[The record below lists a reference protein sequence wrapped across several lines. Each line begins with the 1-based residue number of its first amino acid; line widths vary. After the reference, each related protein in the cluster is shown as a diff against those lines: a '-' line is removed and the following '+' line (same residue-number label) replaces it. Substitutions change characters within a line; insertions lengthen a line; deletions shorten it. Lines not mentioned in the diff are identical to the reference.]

1 VSAQEGTKEAKTLRA
16 VVRGMVQAVG
26 FRQFVLIR
34 ARSLGLSGYV
44 RNGDDGRSV
53 EVVAEGPAA
62 ALEELLQHLR
72 RGPFLSRVDEVE
84 ASWSEEQGNYDSFAV
99 DF

>member
-1 VSAQEGTKEAKTLRA
+1 VSAQEETQETKTLRV

-34 ARSLGLSGYV
+34 ARSLNLSGYV
-44 RNGDDGRSV
+44 RNSDDGRSV
-53 EVVAEGPAA
+53 EVVAEGSVA

-84 ASWSEEQGNYDSFAV
+84 VSWSEEAGSYDSFGV

>member
-1 VSAQEGTKEAKTLRA
+1 VTAQDETQETKTLRA

-34 ARSLGLSGYV
+34 ARSLNLSGYV
-44 RNGDDGRSV
+44 RNGDDARSV
-53 EVVAEGPAA
+53 EVVAEGPVA
-62 ALEELLQHLR
+62 ALEELLWHLR
-72 RGPFLSRVDEVE
+72 RGPFLSRVDDVE
-84 ASWSEEQGNYDSFAV
+84 MSWSEATGRYDSFGV

>member
-1 VSAQEGTKEAKTLRA
+1 MTGREETQETKTLRA

-53 EVVAEGPAA
+53 EVVAEGPVA

-72 RGPFLSRVDEVE
+72 RGPFLSHVDEVE
-84 ASWSEEQGNYDSFAV
+84 VSWSEEAGGHDSFGV

>member
-1 VSAQEGTKEAKTLRA
+1 VSGQEEKRETKTLRA

-53 EVVAEGPAA
+53 EVVAEGPVA

-84 ASWSEEQGNYDSFAV
+84 VSWSEATDRCDSFGV

>member
-1 VSAQEGTKEAKTLRA
+1 MSGREETQGTKTLRA

-34 ARSLGLSGYV
+34 ARSLGLRGYV
-44 RNGDDGRSV
+44 RNGDDGCSV
-53 EVVAEGPAA
+53 EVVAEGPVAV
-62 ALEELLQHLR
+62 LEELLQHLR

-84 ASWSEEQGNYDSFAV
+84 VSWSEATGRYDSFGV

>member
-1 VSAQEGTKEAKTLRA
+1 MSGEEEKRETKVLRA

-34 ARSLGLSGYV
+34 ARSLGLRGYV
-44 RNGDDGRSV
+44 RNGDDRRSV
-53 EVVAEGPAA
+53 EVVAEGPVA
-62 ALEELLQHLR
+62 ALEELLRHLR

-84 ASWSEEQGNYDSFAV
+84 VSWSEATGRYDSFGV

>member
-1 VSAQEGTKEAKTLRA
+1 MSAQEQTQEGKTLRA

-53 EVVAEGPAA
+53 EVVAEGPVAT
-62 ALEELLQHLR
+62 LEELLGHLH
-72 RGPFLSRVDEVE
+72 RGPFLARVDEVE
-84 ASWSEEQGNYDSFAV
+84 VSWSEGAGSYDSFGV

>member
-1 VSAQEGTKEAKTLRA
+1 VSAQEQTQEAKTLRA
-16 VVRGMVQAVG
+16 VVRGLVQAVG

-34 ARSLGLSGYV
+34 ARSLNLSGYV

-53 EVVAEGPAA
+53 EVVAEGPVA

-84 ASWSEEQGNYDSFAV
+84 ASWSEEAGSYDSFGV

>member
-1 VSAQEGTKEAKTLRA
+1 MSAEEEKRETKALRA

-26 FRQFVLIR
+26 YRQFVLIR

-44 RNGDDGRSV
+44 RNGDDGCSV
-53 EVVAEGPAA
+53 EVVAEGPVAV
-62 ALEELLQHLR
+62 LEELLQHLR

-84 ASWSEEQGNYDSFAV
+84 VSWSEATGRYDSFGV

>member
-1 VSAQEGTKEAKTLRA
+1 MSGEEEKRETKALRA

-26 FRQFVLIR
+26 FRQFVLMR
-34 ARSLGLSGYV
+34 ARSLGLRGYV
-44 RNGDDGRSV
+44 RNGDDARSV
-53 EVVAEGPAA
+53 EVVAEGSVA

-84 ASWSEEQGNYDSFAV
+84 VSWSEEAGSYDSFGV